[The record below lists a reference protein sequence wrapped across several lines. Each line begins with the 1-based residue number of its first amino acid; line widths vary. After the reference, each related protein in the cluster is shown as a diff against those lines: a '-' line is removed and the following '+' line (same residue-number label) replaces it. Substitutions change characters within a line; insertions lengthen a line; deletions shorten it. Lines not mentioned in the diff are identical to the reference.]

1 MKRFNFPRFLR
12 NFQTKLPTDLLTYQL
27 PVSQTINSFKP
38 CSDISN
44 FLRNDNFTYI
54 PPQPSLSSDIRQTTT
69 MALCHSYDYDQSS
82 LSRETFPE
90 ASQSDRP
97 TKSNPLTRSQSR
109 FPFQNRARAAP
120 RNPVKPFSKLQP
132 PDGPQRA
139 VKVRA
144 SCILLARQ

>member
-54 PPQPSLSSDIRQTTT
+54 PPQPRLSSDTVRPSQWRYVTVTISHHCREKRSQKR
-69 MALCHSYDYDQSS
+69 HSPIVQ
-82 LSRETFPE
+82 LNR
-90 ASQSDRP
+90 
-97 TKSNPLTRSQSR
+97 TRSQSR